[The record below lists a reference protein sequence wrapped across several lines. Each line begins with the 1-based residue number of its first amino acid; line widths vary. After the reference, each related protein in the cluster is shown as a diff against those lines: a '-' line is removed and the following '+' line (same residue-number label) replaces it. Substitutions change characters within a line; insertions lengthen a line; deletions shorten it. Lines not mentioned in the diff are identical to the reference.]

1 MPWGSRRVAVQTRC
15 KGEPMKKRLTLGAL
29 ATALLVCLTL
39 VLGAC
44 SSPEPDKYVVYD
56 TKPSML
62 YDVGDSMKY
71 YQVVIYR
78 ETGEEDEIE
87 IIKHKNDL
95 LTGMADEVH
104 LMKSD
109 FSGEDAQELADSFYE
124 GVVFDAIECASKSI
138 TDEGDYYCILF
149 LFKDLDK
156 AANVKD
162 LVDAGVLTSNDDS
175 EESSGRV
182 SAGTVMQSIALSMGT
197 TELSEEEAAALELH
211 FNQQAE

>member
-1 MPWGSRRVAVQTRC
+1 
-15 KGEPMKKRLTLGAL
+15 MKKRLTLGTL
-29 ATALLVCLTL
+29 AAALLVCLTL
-39 VLGAC
+39 VLSAC
-44 SSPEPDKYVVYD
+44 SSSSEPDKYVVYD
-56 TKPSML
+56 TKPSLL

-78 ETGEEDEIE
+78 ETGEKDDIE

-124 GVVFDAIECASKSI
+124 GVDFDAIECATKSL

-156 AANVKD
+156 ADNVKD
-162 LVDAGVLTSNDDS
+162 LVDAGILTRSDESDD
-175 EESSGRV
+175 SSGRV
-182 SAGTVMQSIALSMGT
+182 SAGTVMQSIAFSVGT
-197 TELSEEEAAALELH
+197 TELSEEEAAALDLH
-211 FNQQAE
+211 FNK